1 MRNNIGYM
9 KLQTF
14 NVILDDYKKLCIGP
28 IVIRLRVLMSEW

>member
-14 NVILDDYKKLCIGP
+14 NVILDDYKKLCI
-28 IVIRLRVLMSEW
+28 VIRLRVLMSE